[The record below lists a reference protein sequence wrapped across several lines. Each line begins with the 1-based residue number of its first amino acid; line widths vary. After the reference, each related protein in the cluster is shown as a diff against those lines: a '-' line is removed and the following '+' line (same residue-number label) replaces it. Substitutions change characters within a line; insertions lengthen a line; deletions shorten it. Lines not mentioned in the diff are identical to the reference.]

1 MALKPYEDSD
11 GKARIRWTCPLC
23 DYELKFHAHDADEI
37 SFFVVRHLSDKHAIS
52 KDDILLLEP
61 SMCDEAMHCP
71 SVKAG
76 VDALNV
82 QAGTTEV

>member
-1 MALKPYEDSD
+1 MPLKPYEGSD

-23 DYELKFHAHDADEI
+23 DHELKFHAHDADEI

-52 KDDILLLEP
+52 GDDILLLEP
-61 SMCDEAMHCP
+61 SMRDALMQCP
-71 SVKAG
+71 SVKSK

-82 QAGTTEV
+82 PVRTVEV